1 MLENQE
7 NKGEKYTLLKF
18 KLSFVFFL
26 ISNSHYLLT
35 FYLILVFIIS

>member
-18 KLSFVFFL
+18 KLSFFFFNIKQSL
-26 ISNSHYLLT
+26 FVNVLSNSC
-35 FYLILVFIIS
+35 FYY